1 MSRLTDQELSPA
13 AAHRML
19 RNMAFW
25 DWTRSDRA
33 VGLSPDR
40 PAIVNSPDQEEVF
53 DEIEDD
59 DEPTPYPAFR
69 LCKRPGGWYLNEVP
83 QEMLDENEKEFWNNP
98 FIDLTDA
105 LGVRG
110 DGGVDETADAG
121 GIAS

>member
-19 RNMAFW
+19 RNIAFW
-25 DWTRSDRA
+25 DLTRFDRA
-33 VGLSPDR
+33 AGLSPDR
-40 PAIVNSPDQEEVF
+40 PAIVNVPDQEEVF
-53 DEIEDD
+53 DDGEDD
-59 DEPTPYPAFR
+59 DEPTPTPALR

-83 QEMLDENEKEFWNNP
+83 QELLDESEKEFWNNP

-105 LGVRG
+105 LGG